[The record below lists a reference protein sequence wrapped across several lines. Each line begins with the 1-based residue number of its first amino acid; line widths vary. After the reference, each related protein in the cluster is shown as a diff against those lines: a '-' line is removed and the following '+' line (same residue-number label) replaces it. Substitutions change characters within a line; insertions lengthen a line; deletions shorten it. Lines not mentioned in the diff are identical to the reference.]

1 MVQAKHESS
10 DAAVNV
16 AIEVEEVTKR
26 YGDVTALDSVSLAV
40 NKAELFAL
48 LGPNG
53 AGKTTLVHMLCT
65 IHQPD
70 AGRVRISGIDVLRQP
85 RQARGRIGVVFQEP
99 TVDDRLTVFEN
110 LDFHGRIYGVSGAL
124 RQRRINEALAL
135 VQLEKW
141 RDKLVRTLS
150 GGMKRRLEL
159 ARALIHEPDILFL
172 DEPTV
177 GLDAQTRAQIWRHVE
192 QLQKSR
198 GMTVLVTTH
207 YLEEVER
214 ADRIC
219 IIDGGTVRALGT
231 PQELKTSYGRTA
243 LRVRFASQET
253 RREVQDRYR
262 PTVQELGDELEFDVS
277 GDDEIAEFMRE
288 FGHAVRG
295 LQIIQPS
302 LESVYLGLIGTDVRD
317 AAARPEDRFRDFG
330 RRGGGLTR

>member
-1 MVQAKHESS
+1 MEQEKRVSS
-10 DAAVNV
+10 ETDIEV
-16 AIEVEEVTKR
+16 AIEVELVTKR
-26 YGDVTALDSVSLAV
+26 YGDVTALDAVSLSV
-40 NKAELFAL
+40 NKTELFAL

-53 AGKTTLVHMLCT
+53 AGKTTLVHTLCT
-65 IHQPD
+65 INQPD
-70 AGRVRISGIDVLRQP
+70 SGRVMVSGIDVMKQP
-85 RQARGRIGVVFQEP
+85 RKARGRIGVVFQEP
-99 TVDDRLTVFEN
+99 SVDDRLTVFEN
-110 LDFHGRIYGVSGAL
+110 LDFHGRIYGVPGSL
-124 RQRRINEALAL
+124 RQRRIDEALSL

-141 RDKLVRTLS
+141 RNKLVRTLS

-192 QLQKSR
+192 HLQESR
-198 GMTVLVTTH
+198 GLTVLVTTH

-214 ADRIC
+214 ADRVC

-231 PQELKTSYGRTA
+231 PAALKASFGRTA
-243 LRVRFASQET
+243 LRVRFESDEV
-253 RREVQDRYR
+253 RRAVQQRYR
-262 PTVQELGDELEFDVS
+262 STVQELDDELEFDVS
-277 GDDEIAEFMRE
+277 SDDEITEFMRE

-330 RRGGGLTR
+330 RRGGEFTR